1 MNKELVRLKLLEL
14 KNQNIINFSQLLRNA
29 GVNRNNFMLWLNDH
43 DRYDGTKYRVSEKSL
58 QKVIDQLKEL
68 RIELKKIKQ
77 YSECTLMYVCEC
89 TLIFVPMLK

>member
-68 RIELKKIKQ
+68 RQELKKLNSIL
-77 YSECTLMYVCEC
+77 SVHLCMYVSVHLFLYLC
-89 TLIFVPMLK
+89 

>member
-14 KNQNIINFSQLLRNA
+14 KKQNIINFSQLLRNA
-29 GVNRNNFMLWLNDH
+29 SVNRNNFMLWLNDH

-68 RIELKKIKQ
+68 RVELKKIK
-77 YSECTLMYVCEC
+77 
-89 TLIFVPMLK
+89 